1 MNNETISS
9 ADTSSQETPAP
20 QWRPLSRVQR
30 RIAGVLV
37 EKAKTTPDAY
47 PLTLNGLTTGCNQKS
62 NRSPQMSLSPSDV
75 ELAVDELREMGAVI
89 EVQSGS
95 RVAKYRHTLY
105 DWLDVN
111 KLEMAVMAEL
121 LLRGEQTVGEL
132 RSRAAR
138 MEPIAD
144 LSALHPVLDS
154 LAQKGLVVQLT
165 PSGRGQIVTHALFS
179 EREMEEL
186 RRRTS
191 DQAAAAV
198 SAPTSG
204 QRAPSP
210 SRNSSDRA
218 LQETIQALQED
229 VAALRLRVDRLE
241 ARVEEP
247 REL

>member
-1 MNNETISS
+1 MNNETISTSGTASS
-9 ADTSSQETPAP
+9 ASPEPR
-20 QWRPLSRVQR
+20 WRPLSRVQR
-30 RIAGVLV
+30 RVAGVLV

-47 PLTLNGLTTGCNQKS
+47 PLTLNALTTGCNQKS
-62 NRSPQMSLSPSDV
+62 NRSPQMSLSTGDV
-75 ELAVDELREMGAVI
+75 ELVVDELREMGAVI

-132 RSRAAR
+132 RSRASR

-154 LAQKGLVVQLT
+154 LVQKGLVVQLT

-179 EREMEEL
+179 KREMEEL
-186 RRRTS
+186 RQRTS
-191 DQAAAAV
+191 DRAETGASAPAGEQ
-198 SAPTSG
+198 SAPT
-204 QRAPSP
+204 A
-210 SRNSSDRA
+210 SRQSTDSA
-218 LQETIQALQED
+218 FQEKIEALQED
-229 VAALRLRVDRLE
+229 IAALRLRVGRLE
-241 ARVEEP
+241 AKFEKTE
-247 REL
+247 